1 MAFARA
7 ADMTEAQT
15 EDLLWALAHDRAV
28 LTLQASGMSQAA
40 QRIVSLA
47 LSAERI
53 LAEDEFVGLERTL
66 ERVVWSKRTLVS
78 MSASDVLQEMEARM
92 N

>member
-7 ADMTEAQT
+7 AAMTEAQT
-15 EDLLWALAHDRAV
+15 EDLLWAFVHDRAV

-66 ERVVWSKRTLVS
+66 ERVVRSKRTLVS

-92 N
+92 S